1 MDVKLNVQN
10 RIKSKKGAT
19 LSEMMLALL
28 ILVLVSVVVAQGI
41 PAVRNAYNKVTSR
54 ANAEVLAS
62 TTLSVIQS
70 ELSVASNV
78 ETASDDR
85 VLAFEN
91 PSTGRWESIGNLT
104 EETDGIYLICY
115 NGIDTTSVNT
125 DISYPIVSKKAQ
137 VGLYTTIDKITYKNG
152 VFTLYNLKVCNKTG
166 NVLATIG
173 TESGSDRLYHIM
185 CYNYNE

>member
-1 MDVKLNVQN
+1 MDVKLSVQN

-104 EETDGIYLICY
+104 EETDGIYLLNQLIL
-115 NGIDTTSVNT
+115 
-125 DISYPIVSKKAQ
+125 Q
-137 VGLYTTIDKITYKNG
+137 
-152 VFTLYNLKVCNKTG
+152 
-166 NVLATIG
+166 
-173 TESGSDRLYHIM
+173 
-185 CYNYNE
+185 